1 MPILVDTN
9 ILLRTQDVQTSG
21 HADAVAFMLQVHDR
35 VRHPFV
41 ACAQVLIEFWSVAT
55 RPADVNG
62 LGMTAE
68 RAAAKLDDLVRV
80 LPCLPEP
87 PDVAERWRALLRETT
102 VEGKQ
107 AHDARLV
114 AFMRA
119 HAITRVITLNPRHLA
134 RFAGVTCVSPAE
146 ALAANLIDETP

>member
-1 MPILVDTN
+1 MPIRVDTN

-21 HADAVAFMLQVHDR
+21 HADAVAFMLQLHDR

-41 ACAQVLIEFWSVAT
+41 ARAQVLIEFWSVAT

-68 RAAAKLDDLVRV
+68 RAAEKLDDLVRV
-80 LPCLPEP
+80 LCLPEP
-87 PDVAERWRALLRETT
+87 PDVAERWRALLGETT

-119 HAITRVITLNPRHLA
+119 HAITRVITLNPRHLT
-134 RFAGVTCVSPAE
+134 RFAGVTCLSPAE
-146 ALAANLIDETP
+146 AIAAHLIDETS